1 MDSRPKS
8 HRKVQGLY
16 AAAGLDLDADLAT
29 LQTAPRIAADPGAAG
44 YLSRNIIFDG
54 QLNGRPVLTLPA
66 TGDGWVAHQGE
77 QAYRSAVQDAK
88 DAQLPCQAFVHRAD
102 TAPSP
107 PPRPPPRSSP

>member
-16 AAAGLDLDADLAT
+16 AAAGLDLD
-29 LQTAPRIAADPGAAG
+29 ADPGAAG

-88 DAQLPCQAFVHRAD
+88 DAQLPCQAFVHRAG